1 MKKPVQDM
9 SLMQAESENI
19 VLFYPHVSELAKKS
33 VLETLDSR
41 WIGQGPKVK
50 LFEENFSKNLVLILL
65 QLRLAL
71 ELMRYICLIF

>member
-1 MKKPVQDM
+1 MKKPVKDM

-33 VLETLDSR
+33 VIETLDSR

-50 LFEENFSKNLVLILL
+50 LFEENFNRKF
-65 QLRLAL
+65 R
-71 ELMRYICLIF
+71 